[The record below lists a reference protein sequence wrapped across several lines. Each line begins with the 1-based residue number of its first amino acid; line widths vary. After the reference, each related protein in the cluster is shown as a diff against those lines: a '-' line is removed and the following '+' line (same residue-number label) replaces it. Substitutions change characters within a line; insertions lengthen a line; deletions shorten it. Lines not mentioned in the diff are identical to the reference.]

1 MNNQTRQAYD
11 IDNRRAGTYT
21 DRPGSD
27 IQATDDEAAKQF
39 LARYTTAMRDE
50 SEPNITQQRSDDNRL
65 NQFDLSLNIP
75 FPSPTISVRNMF
87 APT

>member
-21 DRPGSD
+21 VRPGSD

-39 LARYTTAMRDE
+39 LARYTTAMREE
-50 SEPNITQQRSDDNRL
+50 SEPNITQQRSDDNR
-65 NQFDLSLNIP
+65 FDISVDIP
-75 FPSPTISVRNMF
+75 FPSPTISLRNMF
-87 APT
+87 TPT

>member
-21 DRPGSD
+21 VRHGSD

-39 LARYTTAMRDE
+39 LAEYTTRMRE
-50 SEPNITQQRSDDNRL
+50 EARPNISDELRTEDRFITD
-65 NQFDLSLNIP
+65 QEEF
-75 FPSPTISVRNMF
+75 RNMF
-87 APT
+87 TAM

>member
-21 DRPGSD
+21 VRPGSD

-39 LARYTTAMRDE
+39 LARYTTAMREE
-50 SEPNITQQRSDDNRL
+50 SEPNITQQRSDDNR
-65 NQFDLSLNIP
+65 FDLSVNIP
-75 FPSPTISVRNMF
+75 FPSPTISLRNMF
-87 APT
+87 TPT

>member
-21 DRPGSD
+21 VRPGSD

-39 LARYTTAMRDE
+39 LARYTTAMREE
-50 SEPNITQQRSDDNRL
+50 SEPNITQQRSDDNR
-65 NQFDLSLNIP
+65 FEVSVDIP
-75 FPSPTISVRNMF
+75 FPSPTISYRNMF
-87 APT
+87 TPT

>member
-39 LARYTTAMRDE
+39 LAEYTTRMRDE

-65 NQFDLSLNIP
+65 NQFDVSVDIP
-75 FPSPTISVRNMF
+75 FPTPTISVRNMF
-87 APT
+87 TPT

>member
-21 DRPGSD
+21 VRPGSD

-50 SEPNITQQRSDDNRL
+50 SEPNITQQRSDDNR
-65 NQFDLSLNIP
+65 FDVSVDIP
-75 FPSPTISVRNMF
+75 FPSPTISLRNMF
-87 APT
+87 TPM

>member
-21 DRPGSD
+21 VRPGSD

-39 LARYTTAMRDE
+39 LAEYTTRMRDE

-65 NQFDLSLNIP
+65 NRFDVSVDIP
-75 FPSPTISVRNMF
+75 FPSPTIPVKNMF
-87 APT
+87 KPT

>member
-21 DRPGSD
+21 VRPGSD

-39 LARYTTAMRDE
+39 LAEYTTRMRE
-50 SEPNITQQRSDDNRL
+50 EARPNISDELRTEDRFITD
-65 NQFDLSLNIP
+65 QEEF
-75 FPSPTISVRNMF
+75 RNMF
-87 APT
+87 TPM

>member
-21 DRPGSD
+21 VRPGSD

-39 LARYTTAMRDE
+39 LAEYTTRMREE
-50 SEPNITQQRSDDNRL
+50 SEPNITEQRSDDNR
-65 NQFDLSLNIP
+65 FDISVDFP

-87 APT
+87 TPT

>member
-21 DRPGSD
+21 VRPGSD

-39 LARYTTAMRDE
+39 LARYTTAMREE
-50 SEPNITQQRSDDNRL
+50 SEPNITQQRSDDNR
-65 NQFDLSLNIP
+65 FDLSVDIP
-75 FPSPTISVRNMF
+75 FPSPTISLRNMF
-87 APT
+87 TPT

>member
-21 DRPGSD
+21 VRPGSD

-39 LARYTTAMRDE
+39 LAEYTTRMRDE
-50 SEPNITQQRSDDNRL
+50 SEPNITQQRSDDNR
-65 NQFDLSLNIP
+65 FDVSVDIP
-75 FPSPTISVRNMF
+75 FPSPTISLRNMF
-87 APT
+87 TPM

>member
-21 DRPGSD
+21 VRPGSD

-39 LARYTTAMRDE
+39 LARYTTAMRDA
-50 SEPNITQQRSDDNRL
+50 SEPNITQQRSDDNR
-65 NQFDLSLNIP
+65 FDLSVDIP
-75 FPSPTISVRNMF
+75 FPSPTISLRNMF
-87 APT
+87 TPT

>member
-1 MNNQTRQAYD
+1 MNDQLSQAYD

-21 DRPGSD
+21 VRPGSD

-39 LARYTTAMRDE
+39 LARYTTAMREE
-50 SEPNITQQRSDDNRL
+50 SEPNITQQRSDDNR
-65 NQFDLSLNIP
+65 FDISVDIP

-87 APT
+87 TPT